1 MTSPDS
7 AAAIAR
13 SVADTMVELAWATRP
28 GQVMSDADRYAAV
41 TALAAAAAVL
51 PQVLTQTRQHAPSD
65 AGEAREALHAATI
78 AAHDLAAL
86 LDPAAQHLA

>member
-13 SVADTMVELAWATRP
+13 SVADTVVELAWATRP
-28 GQVMSDADRYAAV
+28 GQPMSDADRYTVV

-51 PQVLTQTRQHAPSD
+51 PQILTQTRQHAPSD
-65 AGEAREALHAATI
+65 AGEALHAA
-78 AAHDLAAL
+78 AVAGHDLAAL
-86 LDPAAQHLA
+86 LDTAAQHLA